1 MDTTL
6 VVVLVGLAGAGVLAV
21 VSALRPASEPL
32 DPEATEHWL
41 IDAVE
46 HRPRLA
52 RALSHTDRRVAG
64 GVSLVIAL
72 VLVLAGGLLVGA
84 LLETVGSDGRFAR
97 WDDAVAGWG
106 ADHEDSVSVD
116 VLRIVT
122 DLGGTLVVTTVVVA
136 LAAVAW
142 LAWRRPVS
150 ALFLGVVLV
159 GILLV
164 NNVLKWIIERDRPDV
179 GQLVG
184 SAGSSFPSGHTAT
197 AAAVW
202 AAVALV
208 LGLRVGHRGRVALA
222 AAAIGIAC
230 AVAASRAL
238 LGVHWL
244 TDVLAGLVVGW
255 VWFLLVAL
263 AFGGR
268 MQRLGDMVDQIQDHE
283 REVGATTSHEEH
295 AA

>member
-1 MDTTL
+1 MDTT
-6 VVVLVGLAGAGVLAV
+6 VVVLLAGLAGAATLAI
-21 VSALRPASEPL
+21 VSWLAPHSEPL
-32 DPEATEHWL
+32 DPEGAEHWL
-41 IDAVE
+41 IGAVE

-52 RALSHTDRRVAG
+52 RALSRTNRQVAG

-72 VLVLAGGLLVGA
+72 VLLLAAALVLGA
-84 LLETVGSDGRFAR
+84 LLDTIDTGSTLAG
-97 WDDAVAGWG
+97 WDQSVAGWG
-106 ADHEDSVSVD
+106 ADHESSTSVD
-116 VLRIVT
+116 VLRLVT
-122 DLGGTLVVTTVVVA
+122 NLGGTLLVSIVVVA
-136 LAAVAW
+136 LAAFEW
-142 LAWRRPVS
+142 LIRKRPVS
-150 ALFLGVVLV
+150 ALFLGIVLV
-159 GILLV
+159 GIVVV
-164 NNVLKWIIERDRPDV
+164 NNALKWTIDRERPDID
-179 GQLVG
+179 QLVG

-208 LGLRVGHRGRVALA
+208 LGLDRRRRGRVALA

-255 VWFLLVAL
+255 AWFLLVAL

-268 MQRLGDMVDQIQDHE
+268 MQRLGDMVGQIQQHE
-283 REVGATTSHEEH
+283 DRREAEEH

>member
-1 MDTTL
+1 METTL
-6 VVVLVGLAGAGVLAV
+6 VVLLAGLAGAAALAV
-21 VSALRPASEPL
+21 VSWLRPASEPL
-32 DPEATEHWL
+32 DPEGAEHWL

-52 RALSHTDRRVAG
+52 RALSHTDRQVAG
-64 GVSLVIAL
+64 GISLVIAL
-72 VLVLAGGLLVGA
+72 VLILGAGLLLGF
-84 LLETVGSDGRFAR
+84 LLDTIDTGSTFAR
-97 WDDAVAGWG
+97 WDEAIAGWG
-106 ADHEDSVSVD
+106 ADHEDATSVD

-122 DLGGTLVVTTVVVA
+122 DLGGTLVVTVIVVA
-136 LAAVAW
+136 LAAYEW
-142 LAWRRPVS
+142 FLRRRPAS

-202 AAVALV
+202 AAIALV
-208 LGLRVGHRGRVALA
+208 LGLQVGHRGRILLA
-222 AAAIGIAC
+222 AVAIGIAC

-244 TDVLAGLVVGW
+244 TDVLGGLVVGW
-255 VWFLLVAL
+255 IWFLLVAL

-268 MQRLGDMVDQIQDHE
+268 MQRLGDMVGQIQEHE
-283 REVGATTSHEEH
+283 RQHETEEH